1 MKAIGIIAKHFARKC
16 RERRYDSGYMLRL
29 FCAALLSFAAFAQT
43 LPRPAT
49 DIPILLPD
57 GKQIKLTAYRGHPVI
72 LAFILTT
79 CSHCQNTTRILSGVQ
94 SEYAAKGLKVV
105 EAAIND
111 LQSVPG
117 FVRNFNPP
125 FPVGYAD
132 HNTAV
137 QYLQLSPMVR
147 SFVPFLLFI
156 DRKGMIRAQ
165 YTGSDPYFQNEE
177 KNARAEVEKLL
188 APEPAAEHARSRK
201 HKS

>member
-1 MKAIGIIAKHFARKC
+1 MKATGIIAKHFARD
-16 RERRYDSGYMLRL
+16 RRQRRYDIGYMLRL
-29 FCAALLSFAAFAQT
+29 FCAGLFTFAALAQT
-43 LPRPAT
+43 LPRPAS

-57 GKQIKLTAYRGHPVI
+57 GKQIKLSSYRGHPVI

-79 CSHCQNTTRILSGVQ
+79 CSHCQNTTRILSGIQ
-94 SEYAAKGLKVV
+94 NEYAGKGLKVV

-117 FVRNFNPP
+117 FVRTFNPP

-132 HNTAV
+132 RNTAV
-137 QYLQLSPMVR
+137 QYLQFSPMVR

-156 DRKGMIRAQ
+156 DRKGLIRAQ
-165 YTGSDPYFQNEE
+165 YTGSDPYFLNEE

-188 APEPAAEHARSRK
+188 APEAGQARSRK